1 MYYKDKELVGVWGA
15 SLTLVKARYSI
26 DKLFRNITQIKIIR
40 DV

>member
-1 MYYKDKELVGVWGA
+1 MYIKDNELVWGA

-26 DKLFRNITQIKIIR
+26 DKLFRNITQIKVIR